1 MMTVDRER
9 RAGLALLAAALLWMG
24 AIVLEYRFGLQP
36 PGHGVLLYLDQALF
50 VVAELGFVAG
60 ILGVLGSGAV
70 GTSRLGRGALVL
82 FALGWIIEAIA
93 APLVLLTGD
102 ANLALLPIG
111 GLCAFV
117 GSLVAG
123 IVVAVAG
130 RWPGWRR
137 WSVLCYSLYYT
148 LVLFLPAIVAQRG
161 PGFAAEL
168 LWGLAWVPMGY
179 ALASRPV
186 AAVRPAL
193 A

>member
-1 MMTVDRER
+1 MTTLDRER
-9 RAGLALLAAALLWMG
+9 RAGMTLLAAALLWMG

-36 PGHGVLLYLDQALF
+36 PGHGVLLSLDQALF
-50 VVAELGFVAG
+50 VVADLGFVAG
-60 ILGVLGSGAV
+60 ILGVLGSGAA
-70 GTSRLGRGALVL
+70 GPSRLGRGALGL
-82 FALGWIIEAIA
+82 FALGWMLEIVAG
-93 APLVLLTGD
+93 PLVLLTGD

-111 GLCAFV
+111 GLCAVV

-123 IVVAVAG
+123 IVVAVSG
-130 RWPGWRR
+130 QWRGWRR
-137 WSVLCYSLYYT
+137 WSVLSYSLYYA

-179 ALASRPV
+179 ALASRPTG
-186 AAVRPAL
+186 AARPAL

>member
-9 RAGLALLAAALLWMG
+9 RAGLALRAAALLWMG
-24 AIVLEYRFGLQP
+24 AIALEYRFGLQP
-36 PGHGVLLYLDQALF
+36 PGHGLLVDVDQALF
-50 VVAELGFVAG
+50 VVADLGFVAG

-82 FALGWIIEAIA
+82 FALGWVLEIVA
-93 APLVLLTGD
+93 APLVLLMGD

-137 WSVLCYSLYYT
+137 WTVLGYSLYYA

-161 PGFAAEL
+161 PGVVGEL
-168 LWGLAWVPMGY
+168 LWGLAWLPMGY
-179 ALASRPV
+179 ALASRP
-186 AAVRPAL
+186 AGTVRPAL